1 MHELSIAESLLEVA
15 LDNCSNQGFNS
26 VGSIKVLIGKA
37 SGVMRDALLFGFNA
51 VKEGTAADQAI
62 LEIEEVPV
70 SGHCNICEKDFT
82 TEDVYVLNCPHCE
95 GVSFTIKTGRELMIT
110 EMEVF

>member
-1 MHELSIAESLLEVA
+1 MHELSMAESLLEVA
-15 LDNCSNQGFNS
+15 LENCSSQGFS
-26 VGSIKVLIGKA
+26 RIDSITILVGKA
-37 SGVMRDALLFGFNA
+37 SGIMPDALLFGFNA
-51 VKEGTAADQAI
+51 VKEGTAADQAV

-70 SGHCNICEKDFT
+70 SGSCNICKKDFT

>member
-15 LDNCSNQGFNS
+15 LENCSSQGFS
-26 VGSIKVLIGKA
+26 RIGSIKVLIGKA
-37 SGVMRDALLFGFNA
+37 SGLMPDALLFGFNA
-51 VKEGTAADQAI
+51 VKEGTAADQAV

-70 SGHCNICEKDFT
+70 SGRCNICEKDFT
-82 TEDVYVLNCPHCE
+82 TESVYVLNCPHCE